1 MYRLFL
7 GKISTLSTRPL
18 PHKLAAQAP
27 QGSRR
32 ASWLAGR
39 VLLAQAVSPL
49 PEIIY
54 AEHGK
59 PGFSGETGLWFNLSH
74 SGDDIALLFSDEG
87 EVGCDIEVIRPRPN
101 WRRLANAIFSP
112 GEHAEVEAEHPERQL
127 DAFWRI
133 WTRKEAMVK
142 QRGGSAWQ
150 RRQHARRG
158 VPGQSDPACQSESGG
173 LHANAVCV
181 EGRQDPLTQVL
192 RFAGQK
198 IVSTP
203 AMIISTPSRERQW
216 KGSCQPGSQIAAA
229 QTRI

>member
-18 PHKLAAQAP
+18 PQNLAAQAP

-74 SGDDIALLFSDEG
+74 SSDDIALLLSDEG

-101 WRRLANAIFSP
+101 WRRLANAVFSL

-150 RRQHARRG
+150 IVSIDSTAPSHSVSQVQIG
-158 VPGQSDPACQSESGG
+158 SLS
-173 LHANAVCV
+173 LAVC
-181 EGRQDPLTQVL
+181 T
-192 RFAGQK
+192 
-198 IVSTP
+198 STP
-203 AMIISTPSRERQW
+203 YTLTTESIIHVGAGKSPVHPT
-216 KGSCQPGSQIAAA
+216 
-229 QTRI
+229 